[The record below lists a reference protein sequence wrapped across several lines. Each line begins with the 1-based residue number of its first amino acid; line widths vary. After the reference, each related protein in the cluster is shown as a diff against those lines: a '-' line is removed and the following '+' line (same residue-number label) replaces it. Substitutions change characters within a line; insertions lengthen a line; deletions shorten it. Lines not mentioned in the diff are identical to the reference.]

1 MNTTRGSKHRVG
13 RLLQMHANKRQELDE
28 AFAGDIV
35 AVVGLKGVVTGDTL
49 SAVGHPV
56 LLESPVFP
64 EPVISIAIEPRT
76 QADLD
81 KLAQSLERLEQ
92 EDPTFHVSTDPDT
105 GQTLISGM
113 GELHLEILT
122 DRLLREFG
130 VDANVGKPQVAYRET
145 VTETVVVEGRY
156 IKQTGGAGD
165 FGVVK
170 LEVGPGA
177 PGSGFVFQNA
187 VRGGSVPKE
196 FVPAVR
202 HGCEEAAQSGELAG
216 YPVVDLRVRLLDGQT
231 HEVDSSERSFKI
243 AASIGTKEGLRRAK
257 PVLLEPI
264 MEVEVTTPEEFVG
277 AIQGD
282 LNSRRGSITGLELQA
297 GARLVRAEVPLSA
310 MFGYVNSLRSMSQGR
325 ATYTMQFSRYAPVPA
340 DVLDRILGR

>member
-1 MNTTRGSKHRVG
+1 
-13 RLLQMHANKRQELDE
+13 
-28 AFAGDIV
+28 
-35 AVVGLKGVVTGDTL
+35 
-49 SAVGHPV
+49 
-56 LLESPVFP
+56 
-64 EPVISIAIEPRT
+64 
-76 QADLD
+76 
-81 KLAQSLERLEQ
+81 
-92 EDPTFHVSTDPDT
+92 
-105 GQTLISGM
+105 
-113 GELHLEILT
+113 
-122 DRLLREFG
+122 
-130 VDANVGKPQVAYRET
+130 
-145 VTETVVVEGRY
+145 
-156 IKQTGGAGD
+156 
-165 FGVVK
+165 VK

-177 PGSGFVFQNA
+177 PGSGFVFENA

-264 MEVEVTTPEEFVG
+264 MEVEVITPEEFVG

-297 GARLVRAEVPLSA
+297 GARLIRAEVPLSA

-325 ATYTMQFSRYAPVPA
+325 ATYTMQFSRYAPVPG